1 MVPNWTGAASLG
13 CASFSLTIAF
23 RLPSLGQS
31 FEGMRPF
38 AHVTSSP
45 RDESLLLVFV
55 VSTDRVKLRA
65 FLRLVTIDQ
74 LMDVPIT
81 ATSWKGSK
89 VDQNLVKF
97 GHIWK
102 LYDMGAGWDLTT
114 APRWLLD
121 PNTSILFPRWIRG
134 RFPYGTCR
142 FTIAGERT

>member
-1 MVPNWTGAASLG
+1 MVVVDTLHDVPSPKKHMVLKQGEIMAFTLLQAIAWFPIGLG
-13 CASFSLTIAF
+13 QPPWHLGF
-23 RLPSLGQS
+23 LGQS

-102 LYDMGAGWDLTT
+102 LYDMG
-114 APRWLLD
+114 
-121 PNTSILFPRWIRG
+121 
-134 RFPYGTCR
+134 
-142 FTIAGERT
+142 